1 MLRWRGH
8 NLFNS
13 GGRQEVC
20 QIYTFGEARPCGP
33 GAAPGAT
40 RRRRRLNGLFFCPR
54 FVGKKGK
61 ELPSYAARRAGRCS
75 AGRDSRKVTGHLLR
89 LRGLSEPRRA
99 GTRFTASAAATARL
113 PPSAFSNANPA
124 HTWPFKAPK
133 IRQMTP
139 QRSAD
144 DAICDTEGERA
155 DMLGEC
161 NKFLDEFFR
170 IRTTVRSAQQ

>member
-20 QIYTFGEARPCGP
+20 QIYTFGEARPSGP

-40 RRRRRLNGLFFCPR
+40 RRRRRLNGLFFFGPR

-89 LRGLSEPRRA
+89 LRGLRVGDQIHSLRRRRA
-99 GTRFTASAAATARL
+99 SRQ
-113 PPSAFSNANPA
+113 AFSNANPA
-124 HTWPFKAPK
+124 ESMHTPGCSRRQK
-133 IRQMTP
+133 IHQMTP
-139 QRSAD
+139 LRSDNAVR
-144 DAICDTEGERA
+144 DTAEENASEKWER
-155 DMLGEC
+155 
-161 NKFLDEFFR
+161 
-170 IRTTVRSAQQ
+170 

>member
-20 QIYTFGEARPCGP
+20 QIYTFGEARPSGP

-89 LRGLSEPRRA
+89 LRGLRA
-99 GTRFTASAAATARL
+99 GDQIHSLRATAAAA
-113 PPSAFSNANPA
+113 PPVSLFKCKSGRVHA
-124 HTWPFKAPK
+124 HTWLLKAPK
-133 IRQMTP
+133 IHQMTP
-139 QRSAD
+139 LRSD
-144 DAICDTEGERA
+144 NMRCDTGEENASENGRA
-155 DMLGEC
+155 
-161 NKFLDEFFR
+161 
-170 IRTTVRSAQQ
+170 IVRRRNS